1 MVGDEVIK
9 ELSLFVCFG
18 RVWER
23 KVGEEACIE
32 DE

>member
-9 ELSLFVCFG
+9 ELSLFVCF
-18 RVWER
+18 WEG
-23 KVGEEACIE
+23 VGEEACIE